1 MNGEEERAHLEDAEV
16 VEKCGREGSCG
27 ACATH
32 WTETLRPALRRV
44 VRTRFTS
51 FGETYFANADE
62 GALGT
67 ASEGEENEK
76 ENENENVKVAVNALG
91 SNNVDES
98 RSAAVEEEEDT
109 AEVSKKRRLEEAGNA
124 TTGSAR
130 AEEVAEPT
138 PTSPRAPVERP
149 SQAAQAQ
156 GPTDEQELCERRA
169 VIHAMRKSFE
179 EDVQKICD
187 EMLLLFDRDAPF
199 TIQRICEL
207 ALTPE
212 KYYTTPYKLASA
224 MIKLFMVTQTVDRKR
239 QQADTRKD
247 ASQPTTAAMERDS
260 RDPRAAEQKAFI
272 ASAFTSN
279 DALAKDTDEPSN
291 SKASDFGSAIV
302 QPSPQPVVS

>member
-1 MNGEEERAHLEDAEV
+1 
-16 VEKCGREGSCG
+16 
-27 ACATH
+27 
-32 WTETLRPALRRV
+32 
-44 VRTRFTS
+44 
-51 FGETYFANADE
+51 
-62 GALGT
+62 
-67 ASEGEENEK
+67 
-76 ENENENVKVAVNALG
+76 
-91 SNNVDES
+91 
-98 RSAAVEEEEDT
+98 
-109 AEVSKKRRLEEAGNA
+109 
-124 TTGSAR
+124 
-130 AEEVAEPT
+130 
-138 PTSPRAPVERP
+138 
-149 SQAAQAQ
+149 
-156 GPTDEQELCERRA
+156 
-169 VIHAMRKSFE
+169 MRKTFE

-224 MIKLFMVTQTVDRKR
+224 MMKLFMVTQTVDRKL
-239 QQADTRKD
+239 QKADTRED

-291 SKASDFGSAIV
+291 SKASDFDSAIV

>member
-1 MNGEEERAHLEDAEV
+1 MKGEEERARDAEV

-27 ACATH
+27 ASATH

-51 FGETYFANADE
+51 FGEAYFANADE
-62 GALGT
+62 GAPGT

-76 ENENENVKVAVNALG
+76 ENENENVKAAVNALG
-91 SNNVDES
+91 SNSVDES

-109 AEVSKKRRLEEAGNA
+109 AEVNKKRRLEEAGNA
-124 TTGSAR
+124 TTGSAH
-130 AEEVAEPT
+130 AEEAAEPT
-138 PTSPRAPVERP
+138 PTSPRPTIQRE
-149 SQAAQAQ
+149 AAQTQ

-169 VIHAMRKSFE
+169 VIHAMRKTFE

-187 EMLLLFDRDAPF
+187 EMPLLFDRDAPF

-239 QQADTRKD
+239 QQADTRAD

-291 SKASDFGSAIV
+291 SKASDFDSAVV

>member
-1 MNGEEERAHLEDAEV
+1 MKGEEERARDAEV
-16 VEKCGREGSCG
+16 VEKCGRAGSCG

-51 FGETYFANADE
+51 FGEAYFANADE

-76 ENENENVKVAVNALG
+76 ENENENIKAAVNALG
-91 SNNVDES
+91 SNSVDES
-98 RSAAVEEEEDT
+98 RSAGVEEEEDT
-109 AEVSKKRRLEEAGNA
+109 AEVNKKRRLEEAGNA
-124 TTGSAR
+124 TTGSAH
-130 AEEVAEPT
+130 AEEAAEPT
-138 PTSPRAPVERP
+138 PTSPRPTVQRE
-149 SQAAQAQ
+149 AAQTQ

-169 VIHAMRKSFE
+169 VIHAMQKTFE

-187 EMLLLFDRDAPF
+187 EMLLSCNFDRDAPF

-224 MIKLFMVTQTVDRKR
+224 MIKLFMVTQTVDRKLK
-239 QQADTRKD
+239 QADTQED

-272 ASAFTSN
+272 ASAFTCN

-291 SKASDFGSAIV
+291 PKASDFDNAIV

>member
-1 MNGEEERAHLEDAEV
+1 MMNGEEERARDVET

-51 FGETYFANADE
+51 FGEAYFANADE

-76 ENENENVKVAVNALG
+76 ENENENVMVAVNALG
-91 SNNVDES
+91 SNSVDES
-98 RSAAVEEEEDT
+98 RSAAVEEQDDT
-109 AEVSKKRRLEEAGNA
+109 AEVNKKRRLEEAGNA

-130 AEEVAEPT
+130 AEEDAEPT
-138 PTSPRAPVERP
+138 PTSPRAPLERE
-149 SQAAQAQ
+149 AAQTQ
-156 GPTDEQELCERRA
+156 GPADEQELCERRA
-169 VIHAMRKSFE
+169 VIHAMRKTFE

-224 MIKLFMVTQTVDRKR
+224 MMKLFMVTQTVDRKL
-239 QQADTRKD
+239 QKADTRED

-291 SKASDFGSAIV
+291 SKASDFDSAIV